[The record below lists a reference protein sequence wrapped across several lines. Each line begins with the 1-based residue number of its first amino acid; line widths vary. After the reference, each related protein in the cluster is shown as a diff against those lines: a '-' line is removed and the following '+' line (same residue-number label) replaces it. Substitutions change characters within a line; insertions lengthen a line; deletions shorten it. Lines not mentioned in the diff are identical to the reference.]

1 MANKD
6 KKAAKAAAKANL
18 AEKKTTAPVVSK
30 ETEKTP
36 PVAPEAPVEAPTPP
50 PVETPVEAPA
60 APAEKAPAVPE
71 TKKEEA
77 PAAPAPAPQVEKP
90 AEVKKPEVK
99 TPDKPAAKKEEIK
112 KPAPKAPAI
121 PTKKVEEI
129 KKPEED
135 AAAPIAPVYSRLH
148 EASGKTRFSH
158 ADALKL
164 GEMFKEE
171 FVTNPN
177 ATEEQKQFGQ
187 SQYQAMVATEMFF
200 YVAQISADFQSA
212 GILVNP
218 KQFVALEAQVRDL
231 YGITLKGLPFEGNSQ
246 QLLIKFE
253 DGDIP
258 AQVMEEAKAAVKARA
273 EVPEIPE
280 PNTAMED
287 VEKMKVISAIA
298 AQKNGPGN
306 NLYNVLEWSRKAF
319 GLTDASPAQT
329 LAFLFDKYKGNDPS
343 LLSSLTNAMNGKLF
357 SENAITSP
365 HALLKGWASKFDD
378 KVVADLVKVFISRA
392 TEKRVYEHN
401 LRMPD
406 KQVDITNEF
415 VLMARRIKMSLTP
428 DVAAG
433 ILAKNVETP
442 AKDEEGKTEK
452 FINGDKCFKS
462 LVGAYGD
469 SESIIKEKITEIV
482 GYYTKPLGRLS
493 TYIDKSA
500 YAD

>member
-6 KKAAKAAAKANL
+6 KKAAKAAVKANL
-18 AEKKTTAPVVSK
+18 AEQKKAAPPVASK

-50 PVETPVEAPA
+50 PVETPVEALA
-60 APAEKAPAVPE
+60 ALTEKAPVVPE

-77 PAAPAPAPQVEKP
+77 PAPQVKKP

-99 TPDKPAAKKEEIK
+99 TPDKPAAKKEEPK
-112 KPAPKAPAI
+112 KPAPKAPTI

-129 KKPEED
+129 KKSEED
-135 AAAPIAPVYSRLH
+135 ASAPVAPIYDRLH
-148 EASGKTRFSH
+148 EASGKSRFTH

-171 FVTNPN
+171 FNDDPDLN
-177 ATEEQKQFGQ
+177 AAQKQFIKT
-187 SQYQAMVATEMFF
+187 QYRGMLFTEMLF
-200 YVAQISADFQSA
+200 YNAQVASDFQTL
-212 GILVNP
+212 GVLVNP
-218 KQFVALEAQVRDL
+218 KQFIAIEAQAREQF
-231 YGITLKGLPFEGNSQ
+231 GITLKGLPFEGNDQ

-253 DGDIP
+253 DADIP
-258 AQVMEEAKAAVKARA
+258 AQVMEEAKAAIKARA

-280 PNTAMED
+280 PNTTMED
-287 VEKMKVISAIA
+287 IEKMKIVSAIA

-329 LAFLFDKYKGNDPS
+329 LAFLFDKYQGKDPS
-343 LLSSLTNAMNGKLF
+343 LLSSITNAMNGKLF
-357 SENAITSP
+357 SEHAITSP

-392 TEKRVYEHN
+392 TERRVFEHN

-406 KQVDITNEF
+406 KQIDITNEF
-415 VLMARRIKMSLTP
+415 ALMARRIKMSLTP

-452 FINGDKCFKS
+452 FIDGDKCFKS

-469 SESIIKEKITEIV
+469 SESIVKEKIAEIV
-482 GYYTKPLGRLS
+482 GYYTKPLGRLNS
-493 TYIDKSA
+493 YIDKSA